1 MEAHT
6 ECLCD
11 RLIPREWARHTNT
24 GNQYFSL
31 VYLEIAV
38 RHQVLA
44 IWRKTACK
52 TRIASDVSGKL
63 VELCHF
69 IPR

>member
-1 MEAHT
+1 MPLWQAHP
-6 ECLCD
+6 D
-11 RLIPREWARHTNT
+11 RMGRHLNMDD
-24 GNQYFSL
+24 QYFSL
-31 VYLEIAV
+31 VYLEIGV
-38 RHQVLA
+38 HHQVLA

-63 VELCHF
+63 VGLCHF